1 MSSNLT
7 LSAKTKPLTDT
18 TQQTRAED
26 DAELG
31 SLRKRVVEL
40 ELALSERKALESSFR
55 GFLLMRSLGVVRYD
69 GYPKLQIDWPERQ
82 QAEWLLDHVVV
93 VECNDAYAQMYGLHS
108 AEEMVG
114 ASMAGHMSGTRE
126 EKITRL
132 LDFVR
137 AGYRVTDFEV
147 LDVDRHG
154 REMWTSNTIIGV
166 IEDRTLIYAW
176 GLQRDITAEK
186 EQILALQRSESEIHR
201 RAEQLAG
208 EVALQKQYAEN
219 VLRSIA
225 DGVFTVDAQ
234 HRITSWNP
242 GAEAITGLSG
252 IDVIGRPCG
261 EVLHSDRCEGRPLC
275 DSGGCPADRACASR
289 RPLPPL
295 EVTHSYLGG
304 RKVVMS
310 LSAAPLLDDRGE
322 PAGAVCVFRD
332 VSRERE
338 LLTSIQRA
346 HEAKSLF
353 LANMSHEIRT
363 PMNAILGFSQ
373 LLLKDR
379 ALGSAQRQHL
389 DTIVRSGQH
398 LLAVINDILD
408 MSKIEAGR
416 VELSI
421 AAFDLRDLVA
431 DLAAIFRL
439 RTNAKGLLFRVEIAE
454 DVPFV
459 VRGDGHKLRQ
469 IFTNLLS
476 NAIKFT
482 ERGQVIW
489 RLRSE
494 RPSDTAWRLLVD
506 VEDTGLGIPAADLG
520 RIFDAFVQTSTGAR
534 TVGGAGLGLAISR
547 EFVRLM
553 GGTIRVDSQVGKGS
567 CFHVVVRLEA
577 DEGVPGAGGES
588 ARRVVGIRPGQVVFR
603 VLVAGEVN
611 DGPEPL
617 ISILDAVGFETRQAV
632 PVDEVLSVLEQWSAH
647 AVFVDVGTRPQL
659 GFEIIGRV
667 KASARGRRTPVVAVV
682 GRDNQA
688 MREQALAAGADDV
701 VGTPLR
707 EPEVFEKLWACLGV
721 EYVYFRQDAAGRS
734 AAGSPLTLRSLRAV
748 LCVAPADLTN
758 GLRDATTAGD
768 FDRMLSIIDQIA
780 IHDPMA
786 GAALHSLA
794 EGFEYQ
800 QLLDALLPPRGA
812 A

>member
-1 MSSNLT
+1 VSSNLT
-7 LSAKTKPLTDT
+7 LSAKTKLVTDS
-18 TQQTRAED
+18 TQQTSVD
-26 DAELG
+26 DEAELA
-31 SLRKRVVEL
+31 SLRKRVAEL
-40 ELALSERKALESSFR
+40 ELALAERDAMESSFR
-55 GFLLMRSLGVVRYD
+55 GFMLLRSEGVVRYD
-69 GYPKLQIDWPERQ
+69 GYPKLPIDWPERK

-93 VECNDAYAQMYGLHS
+93 AECNHAYARMYGLER

-114 ASMAGHMSGTRE
+114 APMSGNMAGTRE
-126 EKITRL
+126 DKIASMI
-132 LDFVR
+132 DFVR

-147 LDVDRHG
+147 LDVDRRG
-154 REMWTSNTIIGV
+154 RKIWTSNTIIGV
-166 IEDRTLIYAW
+166 IANRTLIYAW

-186 EQILALQRSESEIHR
+186 ERLLALQQSESEIHR

-225 DGVFTVDAQ
+225 DGVFTIDAR
-234 HRITSWNP
+234 HRVTSWNP
-242 GAEAITGLSG
+242 GAEAITGLRG

-261 EVLHSDRCEGRPLC
+261 EVLHSDPCEGRPLC
-275 DSGGCPADRACASR
+275 DSAGCPVDRACASR
-289 RPLPPL
+289 RALPPL

-310 LSAAPLLDDRGE
+310 LSAAPLLDDSGE

-379 ALGSAQRQHL
+379 ALGPTQRQHL

-416 VELSI
+416 VELSV
-421 AAFDLRDLVA
+421 AAFDLRDLVS

-439 RTNAKGLLFRVEIAE
+439 RTNAKGLLFRVEMAE
-454 DVPFV
+454 NVPFV
-459 VRGDGHKLRQ
+459 ILGDGHKLRQ
-469 IFTNLLS
+469 IFTNLLG
-476 NAIKFT
+476 NAVKFT

-489 RLRSE
+489 RLRGE
-494 RPSDTAWRLLVD
+494 RATEGGWRLLVD
-506 VEDTGLGIPAADLG
+506 VEDTGPGIPAADLG
-520 RIFDAFVQTSTGAR
+520 RIFDAFVQTSAGAH

-553 GGTIRVDSQVGKGS
+553 GGTISVDSQVGKGS
-567 CFHVVVRLEA
+567 CFHVAVRLEQGDA
-577 DEGVPGAGGES
+577 ALASGRGSV
-588 ARRVVGIRPGQVVFR
+588 RQVVGIRPGQVAFR
-603 VLVAGEVN
+603 VLAVGEVGE
-611 DGPEPL
+611 GPEPL
-617 ISILDAVGFETRQAV
+617 VSILDAVGFETRRAV
-632 PVDEVLSVLEQWSAH
+632 QGDEVLSVLEQWSAH
-647 AVFVDVGTRPQL
+647 MVFVDVGAGPQR

-667 KASARGRRTPVVAVV
+667 KASAKGKRTPVVALV
-682 GRDNQA
+682 GRGDQVV
-688 MREQALAAGADDV
+688 REQALAAGADDV
-701 VGTPLR
+701 LGVPLR

-721 EYVYFRQDAAGRS
+721 EYVYFRQDTAGRS
-734 AAGSPLTLRSLRAV
+734 VTGSPLTLRSLRGA
-748 LCVAPADLTN
+748 LCAAPADLTN

-768 FDRMLSIIDQIA
+768 FDRMLLLIDEITV
-780 IHDPMA
+780 HDAMA
-786 GAALHSLA
+786 GAALRALA
-794 EGFEYQ
+794 DGFEYQ
-800 QLLDALLPPRGA
+800 QLLDTLPPRGGA
-812 A
+812 

>member
-1 MSSNLT
+1 M
-7 LSAKTKPLTDT
+7 TDS
-18 TQQTRAED
+18 TQHIPAED
-26 DAELG
+26 EAEFG
-31 SLRKRVVEL
+31 SLRKRVAEL
-40 ELALSERKALESSFR
+40 EFALSERRALESSFR
-55 GFLLMRSLGVVRYD
+55 GFLQMRTVGVVRYD
-69 GYPKLQIDWPERQ
+69 GYPKLSIDWPERK

-93 VECNDAYAQMYGLHS
+93 AECNDAYARMYGLER

-114 ASMAGHMSGTRE
+114 APMVGNMAGTRE
-126 EKITRL
+126 EKIARL
-132 LDFVR
+132 SDFIR
-137 AGYRVTDFEV
+137 AGYRVADFEV
-147 LDVDRHG
+147 LDVDRRG
-154 REMWTSNTIIGV
+154 RKMWTSNTITGV
-166 IEDRTLIYAW
+166 IEDRQLIYAW
-176 GLQRDITAEK
+176 GMQRDVTAEK
-186 EQILALQRSESEIHR
+186 EQLAALQRRESKIHL

-208 EVALQKQYAEN
+208 EIALHRQFAEN

-225 DGVFTVDAQ
+225 DGVFTIDPQ
-234 HRITSWNP
+234 HRITSWNS

-252 IDVIGRPCG
+252 IDVIGRPCA
-261 EVLHSDRCEGRPLC
+261 EVLHHGRCEGRPLC
-275 DSGGCPADRACASR
+275 DSAGCPVDRACAIR

-338 LLTSIQRA
+338 LLTNIQRA

-379 ALGSAQRQHL
+379 ALGSTQRQHL

-416 VELSI
+416 VELSV
-421 AAFDLRDLVA
+421 AVFDLRDLVS

-439 RTNAKGLLFRVEIAE
+439 RTNAKGLLFRVEMAE

-459 VRGDGHKLRQ
+459 VLGDGHKLRQ

-482 ERGQVIW
+482 EHGQVIW

-494 RPSDTAWRLLVD
+494 RAPDAAWRLLVEVQD
-506 VEDTGLGIPAADLG
+506 SGSGIPAADLG

-534 TVGGAGLGLAISR
+534 TGGGAGLGLAITR
-547 EFVRLM
+547 EFVHLM
-553 GGTIRVDSQVGKGS
+553 GGTISVDSQIGKGS
-567 CFHVVVRLEA
+567 CFHVAVRLE
-577 DEGVPGAGGES
+577 EGGAVLS
-588 ARRVVGIRPGQVVFR
+588 AGRGSVRRVVGIRPGQVAFR
-603 VLVAGEVN
+603 VLVAGEVR

-617 ISILDAVGFETRQAV
+617 VSILDAVGFETRRAV
-632 PVDEVLSVLEQWSAH
+632 QVDEVLSVLEQWSAH
-647 AVFVDVGTRPQL
+647 VVFVDLGTRPQPCL
-659 GFEIIGRV
+659 EIIRQL
-667 KASARGRRTPVVAVV
+667 KASPRGKRTSVVALVSRGSEAV
-682 GRDNQA
+682 
-688 MREQALAAGADDV
+688 REQALAAGADDV

-721 EYVYFRQDAAGRS
+721 EYVYFRQDAVGRS
-734 AAGSPLTLRSLRAV
+734 VTGIPLTLRSLRDALCAV
-748 LCVAPADLTN
+748 PAELTN

-768 FDRMLSIIDQIA
+768 FDRMLLLIDRIA
-780 IHDPMA
+780 LHDPRA
-786 GAALHSLA
+786 GGALRALA
-794 EGFEYQ
+794 DGFEYQ
-800 QLLDALLPPRGA
+800 QLLDTLPPRGDG
-812 A
+812 

>member
-1 MSSNLT
+1 M
-7 LSAKTKPLTDT
+7 TDR
-18 TQQTRAED
+18 TQQTPAED
-26 DAELG
+26 EAELG
-31 SLRKRVVEL
+31 SLRKRVAEL

-55 GFLLMRSLGVVRYD
+55 GFLLMRSVGVVRYD
-69 GYPKLQIDWPERQ
+69 GYPKLPTDWPERR

-93 VECNDAYAQMYGLHS
+93 AECNDEYARLHGFS
-108 AEEMVG
+108 RAEDMVG
-114 ASMAGHMSGTRE
+114 ASMSANMAGTRD
-126 EKITRL
+126 EKIARL
-132 LDFVR
+132 IDFIR

-147 LDVDRHG
+147 LDVDHRG
-154 REMWTSNTIIGV
+154 RKLWTSNTITGL
-166 IEDRTLIYAW
+166 IENRQLIYAW
-176 GLQRDITAEK
+176 GLQRDISAEK
-186 EQILALQRSESEIHR
+186 EQLLALQRSESEIHR

-219 VLRSIA
+219 VLHSIA
-225 DGVFTVDAQ
+225 DGVFTINTQ

-242 GAEAITGLSG
+242 GAEAITGQSG
-252 IDVIGRPCG
+252 IDVIGRTCG
-261 EVLHSDRCEGRPLC
+261 EVLHAGRCEDRPLC
-275 DSGGCPADRACASR
+275 DSAGCPADRACSSR

-295 EVTHSYLGG
+295 EVTHSCLGG
-304 RKVVMS
+304 GNVVIS
-310 LSAAPLLDDRGE
+310 LSAAPLLDDRGG
-322 PAGAVCVFRD
+322 PAGVVCVFRD

-379 ALGSAQRQHL
+379 ALGPTQRQHL

-416 VELSI
+416 VELSV
-421 AAFDLRDLVA
+421 ATFNLRDLVS

-439 RTNAKGLLFRVEIAE
+439 RTNAKGLLFRVEVAE

-494 RPSDTAWRLLVD
+494 HASDAAWRLLVD
-506 VEDTGLGIPAADLG
+506 VEDTAPGIPAADLG

-534 TVGGAGLGLAISR
+534 TAGGAGLGLAISR

-553 GGTIRVDSQVGKGS
+553 GGTISVESQLGKGS
-567 CFHVVVRLEA
+567 CFHVVVRLEENDAAVSA
-577 DEGVPGAGGES
+577 DAGS
-588 ARRVVGIRPGQVVFR
+588 ARRVVGIRSGQVVFR
-603 VLVAGEVN
+603 VLVASEVG
-611 DGPEPL
+611 DGHESL
-617 ISILDAVGFETRQAV
+617 VSMLDAVGFETRHAV
-632 PVDEVLSVLEQWSAH
+632 PVDEVLSVLEEWSAH
-647 AVFVDVGTRPQL
+647 AVFVDVGTRPQR
-659 GFEIIGRV
+659 GFETIGRV
-667 KASARGRRTPVVAVV
+667 KSSARGGRTPVVALV
-682 GRDNQA
+682 GRGDQA
-688 MREQALAAGADDV
+688 ARERALAVGADDV
-701 VGTPLR
+701 MGTPLR

-721 EYVYFRQDAAGRS
+721 EYVYFRDETAIRS
-734 AAGSPLTLRSLRAV
+734 VAGSPLTMRSLRAV
-748 LCVAPADLTN
+748 LDVAPADLTN
-758 GLRDATTAGD
+758 ELRDATTAGD
-768 FDRMLSIIDQIA
+768 FDRMLLLIDRIA
-780 IHDPMA
+780 VNDPRA
-786 GAALHSLA
+786 GAALRALA
-794 EGFEYQ
+794 HGFEYQ
-800 QLLDALLPPRGA
+800 QLLDTLPPRGDA
-812 A
+812 